1 MGEKKTCLHSF
12 RNNAKQMWREAGIPI
27 DYRNAITGHQAIGA
41 GEQHYGK
48 LLNDMPDQLNEQLIK
63 VDLSWLP

>member
-1 MGEKKTCLHSF
+1 ML
-12 RNNAKQMWREAGIPI
+12 REAGIPI
-27 DYRNAITGHQAIGA
+27 DYRNALTGHKAIGA

-48 LLNDMPDQLNEQLIK
+48 LLNDMPEQLSKQLIK